1 MNIWFIL
8 FVSNYNGN
16 QKSRVNGW
24 CLGWKKAMKTH
35 IDAKSNTLETKLR
48 ISQRRRRSNNMYI

>member
-1 MNIWFIL
+1 M
-8 FVSNYNGN
+8 
-16 QKSRVNGW
+16 
-24 CLGWKKAMKTH
+24 KAH